1 MTFDLVHD
9 TQAAYRTVLDAMSRP
24 GQVVS
29 LAREARKINLPGI
42 AGPAALVLM
51 RMLLDPE
58 VGFCVVGLDHS
69 QIESRISQ
77 LTGSF
82 PVSLDQADFIFVLE
96 KASEEERRQAV
107 LAAKIGSLTD
117 PHLSA
122 TLVLELPL
130 IGDGGELWIAGPGV
144 AGQSRWPLNR
154 AASYLDERN
163 RKIEEFP
170 LGVDLLFVDRSHQ
183 LVALPRTSRLF
194 AKSAGSVVGG

>member
-1 MTFDLVHD
+1 VTFDLVHD

-24 GQVVS
+24 GKVVS
-29 LAREARKINLPGI
+29 LAREAEKIDLPDI
-42 AGPAALVLM
+42 AGPAARVLM

-58 VGFCVVGLDHS
+58 VGFCVAGPDHS
-69 QIESRISQ
+69 RIESRISQ

-82 PVSLDQADFIFVLE
+82 PVSLPQADFIFVLE
-96 KASEEERRQAV
+96 QASEKECREAM

-122 TLVLELPL
+122 TLVVELPL

-144 AGQSRWPLNR
+144 AGRSRWPLTQ
-154 AASYLDERN
+154 AASCLDERN
-163 RKIEEFP
+163 QKIEEFP
-170 LGVDLLFVDRSHQ
+170 LGIDLLFVDRSHQ

-194 AKSAGSVVGG
+194 TKSAGSGVGG